1 MRTHSVLYGTLILCA
16 GMLAS
21 CVTTYKYVQ
30 ICTAKSIDNAT
41 TAQSTEEGL
50 LYENEDCIVKYNL
63 WSNGGDA
70 GFVFY
75 NKTNKVI
82 HINLSQTFLMKNGV
96 AYDYYTPQTIT
107 KTSSSSV
114 GVATSATY
122 AKSYS
127 AAEHAAAGAKVGAAA
142 TNGSVAVGASKS
154 AAVGASWG
162 AAIFGSLTVTNTA
175 SYGAATSVAT
185 TEQPILSIPPKSSK
199 VVSGYAISK
208 GLILDCDLNK
218 YPANSSKLTFN
229 EENSP
234 LTFANY
240 ITYSVGEQ
248 QENKVIEN
256 KFYIAEVANYAE
268 PYILKYTERAKT
280 CENVLS
286 PEEKQQQKYAPQIYD
301 AYINVT
307 GENNFYTTYSV
318 DSKTRL
324 YIRPKGEKRYS
335 WNNYYEGYLEYQPL
349 VPKM

>member
-16 GMLAS
+16 SMLAS
-21 CVTTYKYVQ
+21 CGGTFKYVQ

-41 TAQSTEEGL
+41 TAQSTDEGL

-75 NKTNKVI
+75 NKTDKVI
-82 HINLSQTFLMKNGV
+82 HIDLSQTFLIKNGV

-107 KTSSSSV
+107 QTNSSSV

-122 AKSYS
+122 AESYS
-127 AAEHAAAGAKVGAAA
+127 AAGHAAAGAKVGVAA

-162 AAIFGSLTVTNTA
+162 AAIFGSLTATNTA
-175 SYGAATSVAT
+175 NYGAATSVAT

-218 YPANSSKLTFN
+218 YPANSAKLTFD
-229 EENSP
+229 EDSSP

-286 PEEKQQQKYAPQIYD
+286 PEEKQQQKGTPRLYD

-307 GENNFYTTYSV
+307 GENNFYITYSV
-318 DSKTRL
+318 NSKTTL
-324 YIRPKGEKRYS
+324 YTTPKGGKRYY
-335 WNNYYEGYLEYQPL
+335 WNVNYKGYLPSGTVVQ
-349 VPKM
+349 

>member
-16 GMLAS
+16 SMLAS
-21 CVTTYKYVQ
+21 CGTTYKYVQ
-30 ICTAKSIDNAT
+30 VCTAKSIDNAT
-41 TAQSTEEGL
+41 TAQSTNEGL

-82 HINLSQTFLMKNGV
+82 HIDLSQTFLMKNGV
-96 AYDYYTPQTIT
+96 AYDYYTPQTVT

-122 AKSYS
+122 AESYS
-127 AAEHAAAGAKVGAAA
+127 AAGHAAVGAKAGAAA
-142 TNGSVAVGASKS
+142 TNGSVTIGASKS
-154 AAVGASWG
+154 AAVDASWG
-162 AAIFGSLTVTNTA
+162 AAIFGSLTATNTA
-175 SYGAATSVAT
+175 NYGISTSVAT

-199 VVSGYAISK
+199 AVSGYAISK
-208 GLILDCDLNK
+208 GLLFDCDLNK
-218 YPANSSKLTFN
+218 YPANSAKLTFDAD
-229 EENSP
+229 NSP

-240 ITYSVGEQ
+240 ITYSVGEE
-248 QENKVIEN
+248 QEDKVIEN

-280 CENVLS
+280 CDNVLS
-286 PEEKQQQKYAPQIYD
+286 PEEKQQQKNAPQVYD

-307 GENNFYTTYSV
+307 GENNFYTTYSIY
-318 DSKTRL
+318 STTKL
-324 YIRPKGEKRYS
+324 YTEPKGGKGKQWYY
-335 WNNYYEGYLEYQPL
+335 NYKYKGYLAY
-349 VPKM
+349 

>member
-16 GMLAS
+16 SMLAS
-21 CVTTYKYVQ
+21 CGTTYKFVQ
-30 ICTAKSIDNAT
+30 VCTAKSIDNAT
-41 TAQSTEEGL
+41 TAQNTNEGL

-82 HINLSQTFLMKNGV
+82 HIDLSQTFMLKNGV

-122 AKSYS
+122 TESYS
-127 AAEHAAAGAKVGAAA
+127 AAGHTAVGAKAGAAA

-162 AAIFGSLTVTNTA
+162 AAIFGSLTATNTA
-175 SYGAATSVAT
+175 SYGASTSVAT

-199 VVSGYAISK
+199 AVSGYAISK
-208 GLILDCDLNK
+208 GLLLDCDLNK
-218 YPANSSKLTFN
+218 YPANSAKLTFN
-229 EENSP
+229 EDNSP

-240 ITYSVGEQ
+240 ITYSIGEE

-268 PYILKYTERAKT
+268 PYILKYTERANI

-286 PEEKQQQKYAPQIYD
+286 PEEKQQQKNAPQIYD

-307 GENNFYTTYSV
+307 GENNFYTTYSIY
-318 DSKTRL
+318 STTQL
-324 YIRPKGEKRYS
+324 YKEPKGEKRYQ
-335 WNNYYEGYLEYQPL
+335 WNYNYKGYLAY
-349 VPKM
+349 

>member
-1 MRTHSVLYGTLILCA
+1 MRIHLVLYGTLVLCA
-16 GMLAS
+16 SMLAS
-21 CVTTYKYVQ
+21 CGTTYKYVQ
-30 ICTAKSIDNAT
+30 VCTAKSIDNAT
-41 TAQSTEEGL
+41 TAQNTGEGL

-82 HINLSQTFLMKNGV
+82 HIDLSQTFLMKNGV

-107 KTSSSSV
+107 QTSSSSV
-114 GVATSATY
+114 GVATSSTY
-122 AKSYS
+122 AEAYS
-127 AAEHAAAGAKVGAAA
+127 AAGHAAVGAKVGVAA
-142 TNGSVAVGASKS
+142 TDGNVAVGASKS

-162 AAIFGSLTVTNTA
+162 AAIFGSLTATNTA
-175 SYGAATSVAT
+175 SYGSATSVAT
-185 TEQPILSIPPKSSK
+185 TQQPILSIPPKSSK

-208 GLILDCDLNK
+208 GLLLDCDLNK
-218 YPANSSKLTFN
+218 YPANSAKLTF
-229 EENSP
+229 EADNSP

-240 ITYSVGEQ
+240 ITYSVGEE

-268 PYILKYTERAKT
+268 PYILKYAERAKT
-280 CENVLS
+280 CDNVLS
-286 PEEKQQQKYAPQIYD
+286 QEEKQQQKYAPQVYD

-318 DSKTRL
+318 YSQSKL
-324 YIRPKGEKRYS
+324 YTEPRGAKRYT
-335 WNNYYEGYLEYQPL
+335 WNYNYKGYLAY
-349 VPKM
+349 

>member
-1 MRTHSVLYGTLILCA
+1 MRTHSVLYGILFLCA
-16 GMLAS
+16 SMLAS
-21 CVTTYKYVQ
+21 CGTTYKYVQ
-30 ICTAKSIDNAT
+30 VCTAKSIDNAT
-41 TAQSTEEGL
+41 TAQNTDEGL
-50 LYENEDCIVKYNL
+50 LYENEDCIVKYNF

-82 HINLSQTFLMKNGV
+82 HIDLSQTFLIKNGV

-107 KTSSSSV
+107 QTSSSSV
-114 GVATSATY
+114 GVAASGTY
-122 AKSYS
+122 AESYS
-127 AAEHAAAGAKVGAAA
+127 AAVHAAVGAKAGAAA

-154 AAVGASWG
+154 AAVDASWG
-162 AAIFGSLTVTNTA
+162 AAILGSLTVTNTA

-185 TEQPILSIPPKSSK
+185 TEQPVLSIPPRYSK
-199 VVSGYAISK
+199 VVSSYAISK

-218 YPANSSKLTFN
+218 YPANSAKLTFDAD
-229 EENSP
+229 NSP

-240 ITYSVGEQ
+240 ITYSVGEN

-268 PYILKYTERAKT
+268 PYLKYTERAKM

-286 PEEKQQQKYAPQIYD
+286 PEEKQQQKYAPKIYD

-307 GENNFYTTYSV
+307 GENNFYTTYSII
-318 DSKTRL
+318 STTRL
-324 YIRPKGEKRYS
+324 YTAPKGGKRYY
-335 WNNYYEGYLEYQPL
+335 WNYNYKGYLAY
-349 VPKM
+349 